1 MATVALVAAGAEGR
15 PGMCNEYQL
24 ILPFDDVIEAF
35 NRNGDRLVFPGGM
48 PNFGPMA
55 SICIGDRAPIITL
68 GEERAQMIVAPWA
81 WKSPQGRP
89 VFNFRSDGR
98 SFDGEVRCLIPADGF
113 FEFTDPE
120 PGQKRKTKWRFTV
133 ADAPVFWVAG
143 LVRDGAFAMLTTE
156 PGPDIA
162 PYHDRQIVL
171 LRPEAGLDWLHLRKS
186 EDELLRALPAGSLA
200 VEKVFPGAV

>member
-1 MATVALVAAGAEGR
+1 MTTVAPAAIAAEGG

-55 SICIGDRAPIITL
+55 SIRIGDRAPIITL
-68 GEERAQMIVAPWA
+68 GAEGAQMMVAPWA

-98 SFDGEVRCLIPADGF
+98 SFDGAVRCLIPADGF

-120 PGQKRKTKWRFTV
+120 P
-133 ADAPVFWVAG
+133 
-143 LVRDGAFAMLTTE
+143 
-156 PGPDIA
+156 
-162 PYHDRQIVL
+162 
-171 LRPEAGLDWLHLRKS
+171 RPEAQ
-186 EDELLRALPAGSLA
+186 DEMAVHRRRCAGVLGGGAGSRRRLRHAHDGARSRHRA
-200 VEKVFPGAV
+200 VP

>member
-1 MATVALVAAGAEGR
+1 
-15 PGMCNEYQL
+15 MCNEYQL
-24 ILPFDDVIEAF
+24 ILPFDEVIETF
-35 NRNGDRLVFPGGM
+35 NRTGDRLVFPGGM

-55 SICIGDRAPIITL
+55 SIRIGDRAPIITR
-68 GEERAQMIVAPWA
+68 GPDGAQLIVSPWA

-98 SFDGEVRCLIPADGF
+98 SFDGVTRCLIPADGF
-113 FEFTDPE
+113 FEFTDAE
-120 PGQKRKTKWRFTV
+120 PGQKRKTKWRFTM
-133 ADAPVFWVAG
+133 AEAPIFWVAG

-171 LRPEAGLDWLHLRKS
+171 LRPEAALDWLDLRKP
-186 EDELLRALPAGSLA
+186 EVELLRALPEGSLS
-200 VEKVFPGAV
+200 VEKVFPEAA